1 MKNLKK
7 IMAVAI
13 AVVMM
18 AALSVSIFAASI
30 DDTGTVESTDT
41 TVTFKNVLSAFNP
54 DEDTVYAPAV
64 SYAFAIEAASGT
76 EVGQTITDADDVQ
89 AVVKAGVGAPTI
101 TASAAW
107 TMDDT
112 LDAAS
117 DGAENNKAITVDFD
131 GVNFTAA
138 GVYRYKITRTVTDT
152 NNVVDED
159 DNDRFLDV
167 YVKDENGTFSIYGYV
182 LHDVTDDITTA
193 TEKSDGFYDDYK
205 TSNLIVSKDLVNDT
219 ANNDNQFPFS
229 VTFADTKNAHIIV
242 DAAEGAAGQATASAM
257 AAGDTTSEPTIAD
270 EGAVKYIGI
279 PNGFTAEV
287 YETNN
292 VTGTTYKSEA
302 TADTAAA
309 EKNITWDSTGDANK
323 SEVAATAAA
332 TDENKTVAFTN
343 TLELISPTGVI
354 IRVAPFA
361 LILLAGVVLF
371 VIARRRRVTD

>member
-7 IMAVAI
+7 IMAVAL
-13 AVVMM
+13 AVMM
-18 AALSVSIFAASI
+18 TAALSVSIFAAAISSTS
-30 DDTGTVESTDT
+30 DSFGTVESTDT
-41 TVTFKNVLSAFNP
+41 SVTFKNVLNAYNP
-54 DEDTVYAPAV
+54 DEDTIFAPAV
-64 SYAFAIEAASGT
+64 SYAFAIAPASGA
-76 EVGQTITDADDVQ
+76 EIGQTITDADDVQ
-89 AVVKAGVGAPTI
+89 AVVKAGVGSPSI

-107 TMDDT
+107 TMDNE

-152 NNVVDED
+152 NNVIDED

-205 TSNLIVSKDLVNDT
+205 TSNLVVSKDLVNDT

-229 VTFADTKNAHIIV
+229 VTFADTADAHIMV
-242 DAAEGAAGQATASAM
+242 GSTGNATVAAM
-257 AAGDTTSEPTIAD
+257 AAGDTSSDPTIAD
-270 EGAVKYIGI
+270 SSSVKYIGI
-279 PNGFTAEV
+279 PNGFTADV
-287 YETNN
+287 YETND
-292 VTGTTYKSEA
+292 VTGTTYKSEGA
-302 TADTAAA
+302 ADTAAD
-309 EKNITWDSTGDANK
+309 EKNITWDATGDANK
-323 SEVAATAAA
+323 SKTASTAAA
-332 TDENKTVAFTN
+332 TDETKTVAFTN

-354 IRVAPFA
+354 VRVAPFA

-371 VIARRRRVTD
+371 VIVRRRKVED